1 MGKNGVEDKVINFT
15 LDYFVL
21 MNSENICNLY
31 NK

>member
-1 MGKNGVEDKVINFT
+1 MGKNGVEDEVINFT
-15 LDYFVL
+15 LDHFVL